1 MDKIKFSVLM
11 SIYKNEKPEYL
22 RQALD
27 SILHQTVMAGEIV
40 IVEDGE
46 LTPDLYQT
54 LDDYQNQYP
63 YIRRL
68 PFKENRG
75 LGLALRD
82 GVLACRYEWIARM
95 DTDDIA
101 KPKRFEKQIAF
112 LEQHPDIAL
121 LGTALEE
128 FSGDPSAPDSIT
140 ILPLTHKEILKFAKR
155 RNPLRH
161 VTVMFHKQAV
171 LDSGNYRH
179 FLWFEDYDLFVRMFL
194 RGYKAANLPDV
205 LMSVRAD
212 RDMFARRGG
221 WKYLKQDIYFQKL
234 LYSLGFI
241 SSREYVENMV
251 IRGIVRLIPNRLR
264 TLFYGVFLRE
274 RVHS

>member
-11 SIYKNEKPEYL
+11 SLYKHDKPEYL

-27 SILHQTVMAGEIV
+27 SILHQTVIADEIV

-63 YIRRL
+63 HIRRL

-101 KPKRFEKQIAF
+101 KPERFE
-112 LEQHPDIAL
+112 
-121 LGTALEE
+121 
-128 FSGDPSAPDSIT
+128 
-140 ILPLTHKEILKFAKR
+140 
-155 RNPLRH
+155 
-161 VTVMFHKQAV
+161 
-171 LDSGNYRH
+171 
-179 FLWFEDYDLFVRMFL
+179 
-194 RGYKAANLPDV
+194 
-205 LMSVRAD
+205 
-212 RDMFARRGG
+212 
-221 WKYLKQDIYFQKL
+221 
-234 LYSLGFI
+234 
-241 SSREYVENMV
+241 
-251 IRGIVRLIPNRLR
+251 
-264 TLFYGVFLRE
+264 
-274 RVHS
+274 